1 MRGFRIPFL
10 EHPGSGTF
18 SNAPGATAASSGST
32 RPPCRRSLGAAPD
45 GTAVLAG
52 TVTKYTYLGREA
64 HVQVETPAGTLVVQV
79 ANPGMSAT
87 REAGEAV
94 SVLVPRDA
102 PMAFGADGARIG
114 G

>member
-1 MRGFRIPFL
+1 MA
-10 EHPGSGTF
+10 PGS
-18 SNAPGATAASSGST
+18 ATA
-32 RPPCRRSLGAAPD
+32 GAA
-45 GTAVLAG
+45 VLEG
-52 TVTKYTYLGREA
+52 SVTNFTYLGREA
-64 HVQVETPAGTLVVQV
+64 HVQVETPVGMLVVQV

-102 PMAFGADGARIG
+102 PMAFGADNARIG